1 MAEVNVDAQQG
12 EQEMPTKTIRT
23 VLAATAVT
31 AALVMTG
38 CSSQDTAPSVAG
50 GDGTG
55 ESKPQDD
62 DAVRRAWV
70 DCMHKQGQTSVEQ
83 DKDGNITF
91 PASGTGVDGPGSANG
106 FDAASKA
113 CDAKVPGIHQVQQKG
128 NEKFVEQGRAFVA
141 CARKHGYAGIPD
153 PDPKSGILNFPAKS
167 FNTAAWDAIQPA
179 CGKLPMPGYSI
190 GQ

>member
-1 MAEVNVDAQQG
+1 
-12 EQEMPTKTIRT
+12 MPTKTIRT

-91 PASGTGVDGPGSANG
+91 PATGVDSPGSANG

>member
-1 MAEVNVDAQQG
+1 MR
-12 EQEMPTKTIRT
+12 TKTIRT
-23 VLAATAVT
+23 VLAATVVT

-38 CSSQDTAPSVAG
+38 CSSDGAAPSVAG

-55 ESKPQDD
+55 KSKPQDD

-83 DKDGNITF
+83 DEEGNITF
-91 PASGTGVDGPGSANG
+91 PATGIDVDSPGSANG
-106 FDAASKA
+106 LDAASKT

-141 CARKHGYAGIPD
+141 CARKHGYADIPD
-153 PDPKSGILNFPAKS
+153 PDPKTGILVFPARS
-167 FNTAAWDAIQPA
+167 LNTAKWDAIQPA

>member
-1 MAEVNVDAQQG
+1 MR
-12 EQEMPTKTIRT
+12 TKTIRT

-38 CSSQDTAPSVAG
+38 CSSQDTAPNVAG

-55 ESKPQDD
+55 KSKPQDD
-62 DAVRRAWV
+62 NAVRRAWV
-70 DCMHKQGQTSVEQ
+70 DCMHKQGQNSVEQ

-91 PASGTGVDGPGSANG
+91 PATGTDVDSSASANG

-128 NEKFVEQGRAFVA
+128 NEKAGKQARAFVA
-141 CARKHGYAGIPD
+141 CARKNGYADIPD
-153 PDPKSGILNFPAKS
+153 PDPKSGILNFTAKS
-167 FNTAAWDAIQPA
+167 FDSAAWDAIQPA
-179 CGKLPMPGYSI
+179 CGKLPTPGYSI